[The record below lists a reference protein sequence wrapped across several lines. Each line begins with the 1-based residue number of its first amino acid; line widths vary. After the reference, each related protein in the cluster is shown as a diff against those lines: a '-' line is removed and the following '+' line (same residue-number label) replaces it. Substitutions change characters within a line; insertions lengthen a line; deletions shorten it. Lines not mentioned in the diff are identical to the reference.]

1 MASLA
6 SREALADPLVDQ
18 RLLPHIVSSQ
28 TSRLDEEAHHTKF
41 AEDEWLRRSS
51 SPRRQLEPQN
61 TNMLEYCI
69 EVLTRPTW
77 SRTHLNPPRQFS
89 LEFMSASESRAWSEQ
104 PRRQEYSA
112 RSAAI
117 DTNLVARHFPE
128 HIAPG
133 SHEYY
138 APFYTSIFPQE
149 FPMLERVAPELRQAA
164 RNGMLEGTPPTVQ
177 DLPTAVTGLDA
188 DRPTIEAYEM
198 GVEIIAVLQEVLYYR
213 SLRNTAKAREAASR
227 LCWANSLRSTTPT
240 TDSWRI
246 RYLGQVPAIAADGIF
261 PISLAVFLPLTLF
274 NAHCVLVSGTPLGS
288 FLGID
293 GKNFVINHTGPS
305 RVLPRQDVFGDIGRV
320 GAGLVT
326 CRTASSGAASPRHA
340 DRMEKYNQGLQSTSG
355 GELAARRLHRGMPES
370 LRCDDICTELVERQQ
385 LTSRVIAPS
394 ASCNYMR
401 YANARTEKAQ
411 NDG

>member
-1 MASLA
+1 
-6 SREALADPLVDQ
+6 
-18 RLLPHIVSSQ
+18 
-28 TSRLDEEAHHTKF
+28 
-41 AEDEWLRRSS
+41 
-51 SPRRQLEPQN
+51 
-61 TNMLEYCI
+61 
-69 EVLTRPTW
+69 
-77 SRTHLNPPRQFS
+77 
-89 LEFMSASESRAWSEQ
+89 MSASESRAWSEQ

-198 GVEIIAVLQEVLYYR
+198 GVEIVAVLQEVLYYR

-227 LCWANSLRSTTPT
+227 LFS
-240 TDSWRI
+240 
-246 RYLGQVPAIAADGIF
+246 
-261 PISLAVFLPLTLF
+261 
-274 NAHCVLVSGTPLGS
+274 
-288 FLGID
+288 LGID
-293 GKNFVINHTGPS
+293 GKNFVINHTGPN
-305 RVLPRQDVFGDIGRV
+305 RVLPRKDVFGDIGLV

-326 CRTASSGAASPRHA
+326 RCIANFFAQATIAYPTASS
-340 DRMEKYNQGLQSTSG
+340 L
-355 GELAARRLHRGMPES
+355 
-370 LRCDDICTELVERQQ
+370 
-385 LTSRVIAPS
+385 
-394 ASCNYMR
+394 
-401 YANARTEKAQ
+401 
-411 NDG
+411 